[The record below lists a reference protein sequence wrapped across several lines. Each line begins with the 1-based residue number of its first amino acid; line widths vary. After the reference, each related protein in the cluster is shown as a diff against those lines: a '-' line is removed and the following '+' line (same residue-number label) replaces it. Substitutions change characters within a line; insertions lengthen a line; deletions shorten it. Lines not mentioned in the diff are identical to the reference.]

1 MDKFTFLS
9 SRDRNCSSTVQS
21 IRLLEED
28 FVEDFTEQK
37 SAVQFRIQ
45 FSSKVFGV
53 FKQALVFDF
62 DTLVLARSLD
72 VSVVSKDV
80 DSSKEDSSSRTS
92 YCHIL
97 EWSEEEMELVKCEDL
112 IEIDVNG
119 VCDQYC
125 IPDVLPDP
133 SECAEF
139 TRETYCKLWH
149 DVLFTEEE
157 YIQREVARYEV

>member
-1 MDKFTFLS
+1 M
-9 SRDRNCSSTVQS
+9 
-21 IRLLEED
+21 
-28 FVEDFTEQK
+28 
-37 SAVQFRIQ
+37 
-45 FSSKVFGV
+45 
-53 FKQALVFDF
+53 FDF
-62 DTLVLARSLD
+62 GLDSVLARPLE

-112 IEIDVNG
+112 IEIDLDG
-119 VCDQYC
+119 ACDHYC
-125 IPDVLPDP
+125 VPDVLPDP

-149 DVLFTEEE
+149 DILFTEEE